1 MVVSSES
8 GGCVGGVLADGG
20 DDSRRLRDGRR
31 LDRMGAVMS
40 GLALY
45 LPRRSRFIPEITDYH
60 TVSGVDGRPVLRAR
74 FTLGTRGTI
83 HEYDVPVAD
92 LRIVRR

>member
-45 LPRRSRFIPEITDYH
+45 LPRRSRFIPEITDRGQEH
-60 TVSGVDGRPVLRAR
+60 TGAGAQR
-74 FTLGTRGTI
+74 LG
-83 HEYDVPVAD
+83 
-92 LRIVRR
+92 LWRRSETAPLLEREGICL

>member
-74 FTLGTRGTI
+74 FTPRRG
-83 HEYDVPVAD
+83 PQPWP
-92 LRIVRR
+92 

>member
-1 MVVSSES
+1 MTTTTTEGRVSRAQREIEVAGLVRAGGS
-8 GGCVGGVLADGG
+8 G
-20 DDSRRLRDGRR
+20 
-31 LDRMGAVMS
+31 
-40 GLALY
+40 
-45 LPRRSRFIPEITDYH
+45 
-60 TVSGVDGRPVLRAR
+60 